1 MVYTTVAPAWLPTRG
16 QPGRLRAP
24 GQLLGQ
30 GAPPMSLAR
39 MVPAN
44 MAGSAPKTRYTGTTT
59 GRRSPASTGARLMMP
74 TMSKSQEA

>member
-1 MVYTTVAPAWLPTRG
+1 MVTPRWRPSMAPPGA

-24 GQLLGQ
+24 GHSWAR

-74 TMSKSQEA
+74 TMMQSQGA